1 MPESVRTKASA
12 PDLKVERPPADDRS
26 RDARPHP
33 VGLHVQLLDRQRTIG
48 NRAVQRLIKSGAP
61 KATLKTAPGPRHDA
75 RTQPAEPSIRPIRGL
90 IASPAVKEF
99 APARR
104 GAAPHVQRAWYN
116 FDIPFTDYQFDP
128 SIEGVKTAAGLVKDT
143 AVEAFDFIVDKIRD
157 LVGSGIEWLTEK
169 WNAIE
174 KFATSAFTAAQ
185 AFFTNIIG
193 FVKNPL
199 GFLADAF
206 MRLDEKSIA
215 KAWATFSGLVSTLAN
230 NFRLLTDNLL
240 NPLDSLWSK
249 IHGYGT
255 SLLGKVSGLLGTLPG
270 AVQRIAATVIDP
282 LKRLWARI
290 NEAWTKLFTRIKA
303 WVDDA
308 LRTLFDFVR
317 RVLSF
322 GINVVIE
329 GIVQFGKL
337 VLFIKDLFSE
347 PQRYAGIL
355 AGKAVQALTGVESLF
370 SGMVAGHL
378 GGGTK
383 AEAPAAPP
391 VAIQRQAASD
401 APAEVRDSAT
411 WSEIGNGVLAMMGKK
426 WEEFKADPLSVVMGL
441 LLDMVLPLVGNVKD
455 VIHLFQE
462 IKKIVTGPLS
472 AGSLEELWTS
482 FLLILDIPILIY
494 QTVVSILMRSLTLPL
509 IVASFV
515 PHPLVKAIAAAVGW
529 GLLGAFVN
537 TELANLGQKV
547 LLLKTGATTKDQ
559 KTDAYNRVAD
569 GLIAMAMTAVILA
582 IVAVLHFM
590 VNVAKG
596 VYNLVK
602 AKFFPVERAPVKARP
617 GSTAEGKGKGGPEE
631 GKAAEAKGAKEAPSE
646 DGQRKLRLNE
656 EGRCEVCASPCDDVR
671 RKYAKVMTPEIEAKI
686 SAIEKTP
693 GLTEAQQLQ
702 ALKPV
707 EQKLADLTK
716 NFKDI
721 GDWERAGDI
730 SPEDAADLRRKLQS
744 EDPALRREAKEE
756 MAELSREAEG
766 KPHENK
772 PKKQRMS
779 DAAKAELENSGWLKK
794 RLPDAEHRRQFME
807 WLQKRHESG
816 SPHDHLSPGSPYAE
830 RMLGVWSAES
840 GVPIVT
846 HPK

>member
-1 MPESVRTKASA
+1 M
-12 PDLKVERPPADDRS
+12 
-26 RDARPHP
+26 
-33 VGLHVQLLDRQRTIG
+33 
-48 NRAVQRLIKSGAP
+48 
-61 KATLKTAPGPRHDA
+61 
-75 RTQPAEPSIRPIRGL
+75 
-90 IASPAVKEF
+90 
-99 APARR
+99 
-104 GAAPHVQRAWYN
+104 PHVQRAWYN
-116 FDIPFTDYQFDP
+116 VDIPFTDYQFDP
-128 SIEGVKTAAGLVKDT
+128 SIEGIKTAAGLVKDT
-143 AVEAFDFIVDKIRD
+143 AVEAYDFIVDKIRD
-157 LVGSGIEWLTEK
+157 LVASGIDWLTEK
-169 WNAIE
+169 WNAIQE
-174 KFATSAFTAAQ
+174 FATSAFSAAQ
-185 AFFTNIIG
+185 AFFTNIVG

-206 MRLDEKSIA
+206 MRLDEQSIA
-215 KAWATFSGLVSTLAN
+215 KAWATFSGLLSTLAN
-230 NFRLLTDNLL
+230 NFRLLTDNLI
-240 NPLDSLWSK
+240 NPLNSLWSK
-249 IHGYGT
+249 IHGYGN
-255 SLLGKVSGLLGTLPG
+255 SLLGKVSGLLDRLPS
-270 AVQRIAATVIDP
+270 AVQRIAATVIAP
-282 LKRLWARI
+282 LERLWARI
-290 NEAWTKLFTRIKA
+290 NDGWTKLFARIKA

-322 GINVVIE
+322 GIKVVID

-347 PQRYAGIL
+347 PTRYAGIL
-355 AGKAVQALTGVESLF
+355 AGKAVQALLGAESLF

-378 GGGTK
+378 GGSGAK
-383 AEAPAAPP
+383 AETAAAPA
-391 VAIQRQAASD
+391 VAIQRQAAPD
-401 APAEVRDSAT
+401 APAEARGSAT
-411 WSEIGNGVLAMMGKK
+411 WGEIGDGVLAMMGKK
-426 WEEFKADPLSVVMGL
+426 WDEFKSDPLSLVTGL
-441 LLDMVLPLVGNVKD
+441 LLDMVLPLVGNIKD

-569 GLIAMAMTAVILA
+569 GLIAMAMTAVIVA
-582 IVAVLHFM
+582 IVALLHFM

-596 VYNLVK
+596 VYNFVK
-602 AKFFPVERAPVKARP
+602 GSFFPVERAPVEARP

-646 DGQRKLRLNE
+646 DGQRKLRVNE

-671 RKYAKVMTPEIEAKI
+671 RKYAKVMTPEYEAKI
-686 SAIEKTP
+686 SAIENNPK
-693 GLTEAQQLQ
+693 LTDAQRIQ

-716 NFKDI
+716 KFRDI
-721 GDWERAGDI
+721 GDWEKAGDI
-730 SPEDAADLRRKLQS
+730 SPEDAADLRRKLRS
-744 EDPALRREAKEE
+744 DDPALRREAKDE
-756 MAELSREAEG
+756 MADLSREAEG

-840 GVPIVT
+840 GTPIVT